1 MTRYTTKLRRLWA
14 WARGHLAKAKRQWA
28 FKAALRRLWAWA
40 KKKKRQRAFEK
51 ALRCCNTVAREEY
64 PFAQNGFDGAKNLV
78 LKLQD
83 QMATIGVGAANRQ
96 GIATQEARE
105 KLAELSRY
113 LDKEITDELERASDS
128 LSGKRD
134 SLEQFTVTLFGR
146 TMTGKST
153 IREAITQGDGSTIGK
168 GGQRTTRDV
177 RTYEWK
183 ALRIVDTPGI
193 GGYKGEADATIARS
207 VIDESDVLL
216 FLTHSDGIQ
225 DSSFRGMRDLRDQ
238 NKPIIFVLNVKRDL
252 TTGRVRMKKFL
263 QSPESIMGQE
273 KIGGHIDRIRRLAEE
288 ELGMRRVN
296 IVPIH
301 AQAAFLATRPE
312 YKDRSAELHEA
323 SGIDNLLDAL
333 MDEVLERGTVRRLQ
347 TLLDGTIIKLMD
359 FEERVQKEAQFLSQ
373 SAKHLKGKFAELN
386 TWFDRYIGNRDRR
399 IGHYT
404 SEVLRPLRDSVSVFI
419 DENIERADVE
429 ARWKRRMESMK
440 IGKKMEDFQK
450 QLHNEVREH
459 LEEFQR
465 EVAFEWEL
473 MDAITIHGPEQYNPL
488 DVGKGLGRIVAG
500 IGALAGVAWAFGA
513 VNLWNP
519 VGWIAIGVGVLASV
533 LSLLPVFNREKKL
546 QRRKNEVANQL
557 RNQIDSMERRIVS
570 EIKKWFDRSITSDLM
585 RIRRETPQFY
595 NGMFQ
600 LSRALGEVA
609 ATLRA
614 DIEALNRRL
623 LIRCGELVGEKI
635 TEDSISDI
643 ARAPGI
649 KTKFISAAG
658 AVPSSFCREVGKA
671 LGEEVSRVEPDRQHD
686 KIGEGLPTPPSA
698 SVPKSAP
705 GSPPP
710 NNKGSAIKRQGYIRS
725 GKYIK
730 TDKGVVVAPHGESKT
745 QEGKDT

>member
-1 MTRYTTKLRRLWA
+1 MTRYTT
-14 WARGHLAKAKRQWA
+14 
-28 FKAALRRLWAWA
+28 
-40 KKKKRQRAFEK
+40 KRQRAFEK
-51 ALRCCNTVAREEY
+51 ALRRCNIVAREEY
-64 PFAQNGFDGAKNLV
+64 PFAQNGFDGAENLV

-96 GIATQEARE
+96 GTATQEARE
-105 KLAELSRY
+105 KLAELSRR
-113 LDKEITDELERASDS
+113 LDEGIAGELERASDS
-128 LSGKRD
+128 LIGKRD

-168 GGQRTTRDV
+168 GGQRTTHDV

-207 VIDESDVLL
+207 KIDESDVLL

-263 QSPESIMGQE
+263 QSPESIMGQD
-273 KIGGHIDRIRRLAEE
+273 KIGGHINRIRRLAEE

-359 FEERVQKEAQFLSQ
+359 FEERVEKEAQSLSQ

-404 SEVLRPLRDSVSVFI
+404 SEVLRPLRDSVSVFV

-429 ARWKRRMESMK
+429 ARWKRQMESMK
-440 IGKKMEDFQK
+440 LDEKVEDFQK

-488 DVGKGLGRIVAG
+488 DVRKGLGWIAAGSGLVWAVAS
-500 IGALAGVAWAFGA
+500 FGA
-513 VNLWNP
+513 ANFWNP
-519 VGWIAIGVGVLASV
+519 VGWIAIGVGVGATILAR
-533 LSLLPVFNREKKL
+533 FFGKKEKKL
-546 QRRKNEVANQL
+546 QLRKNEVANQL

-585 RIRRETPQFY
+585 RIRRETPQLY

-609 ATLRA
+609 STLRA

-623 LIRCGELVGEKI
+623 LIRCGALVGEKI
-635 TEDSISDI
+635 AEDSISDI

-671 LGEEVSRVEPDRQHD
+671 LGEEVSRVERDRQHD

-698 SVPKSAP
+698 SVPKSAH
-705 GSPPP
+705 GAPPP
-710 NNKGSAIKRQGYIRS
+710 NNKGSARKRQGYIKG

-730 TDKGVVVAPHGESKT
+730 TDAE
-745 QEGKDT
+745 QFEEEEWL

>member
-1 MTRYTTKLRRLWA
+1 MTRYATKLRRLWA
-14 WARGHLAKAKRQWA
+14 WARGRLAKAKRQWA

-40 KKKKRQRAFEK
+40 RKKKRQRAFEK
-51 ALRCCNTVAREEY
+51 ALRRCNTVAREEY
-64 PFAQNGFDGAKNLV
+64 PFAQNGFDGAENLV

-83 QMATIGVGAANRQ
+83 QMATIEVGAANRH
-96 GIATQEARE
+96 GTATQEARE
-105 KLAELSRY
+105 QLAVLSRQ
-113 LDKEITDELERASDS
+113 LDRMITDELERASDS
-128 LSGKRD
+128 LSQKKN
-134 SLEQFTVTLFGR
+134 SLEKFTVTLFGR

-168 GGQRTTRDV
+168 GGQRTTRDIQ
-177 RTYEWK
+177 TYEWN

-225 DSSFRGMRDLRDQ
+225 KSSFCGMRDLRKQ

-252 TTGRVRMKKFL
+252 TTRVKMKKFL
-263 QSPESIMGQE
+263 QSPESIMGRGE
-273 KIGGHIDRIRRLAEE
+273 IDGHINRIRRLAEE
-288 ELGMRRVN
+288 ELGMHRVN

-312 YKDRSAELHEA
+312 YKDRSAELHAA

-333 MDEVLERGTVRRLQ
+333 MNEVLQRGTVRRLQ

-359 FEERVQKEAQFLSQ
+359 FEERLREKAQSLSQ
-373 SAKHLKGKFAELN
+373 SAKYLKGKFAELN
-386 TWFDRYIGNRDRR
+386 TWFDGYIDNLDRR

-404 SEVLRPLRDSVSVFI
+404 SEVLRPLRDSVSVFV

-429 ARWKRRMESMK
+429 ARWKRQMESME
-440 IGKKMEDFQK
+440 IDKKMEDFQK
-450 QLHNEVREH
+450 QLLNEVREH

-473 MDAITIHGPEQYNPL
+473 MDAITIQGPEQYNPP
-488 DVGKGLGRIVAG
+488 DVRKGLGRIGAVS
-500 IGALAGVAWAFGA
+500 GALAGVAVVAAKIGA
-513 VNLWNP
+513 ANFWNP
-519 VGWIAIGVGVLASV
+519 VGLIAGVLAAGFGI
-533 LSLLPVFNREKKL
+533 LSGLSWLFGNREKKL

-557 RNQIDSMERRIVS
+557 RNQIDSMERHIVS
-570 EIKKWFDRSITSDLM
+570 ETKKCFDRSITSDLM
-585 RIRRETPQFY
+585 RVRREIPQLY

-600 LSRALGEVA
+600 LSSALGE
-609 ATLRA
+609 ATSTLGA
-614 DIEALNRRL
+614 GIEALNRRL
-623 LIRCGELVGEKI
+623 LIRCGALVGEKI

-643 ARAPGI
+643 VRAPGI

-658 AVPSSFCREVGKA
+658 AVSSSFCREVGKA
-671 LGEEVSRVEPDRQHD
+671 LGEEVSQVELDRQHD
-686 KIGEGLPTPPSA
+686 KIGEGLPTPPSD
-698 SVPKSAP
+698 SIPKSAH

-710 NNKGSAIKRQGYIRS
+710 NSKGSAIKRQG
-725 GKYIK
+725 
-730 TDKGVVVAPHGESKT
+730 
-745 QEGKDT
+745 